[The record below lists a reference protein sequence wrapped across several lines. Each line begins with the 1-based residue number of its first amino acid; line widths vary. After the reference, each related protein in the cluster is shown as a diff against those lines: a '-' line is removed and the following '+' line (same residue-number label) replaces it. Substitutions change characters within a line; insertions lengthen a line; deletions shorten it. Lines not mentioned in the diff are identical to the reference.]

1 MCHSFFSKEKVSFNF
16 VAAATV
22 HSDFEAQE
30 NKICHCF
37 HFLPI
42 YLPWSDGPSCHNFY
56 VLNVGFWASFFTPLS
71 PSSRGFLVPL
81 WFLTLKW
88 YLNPYK
94 CIQLVDSN
102 LHLKTS
108 KTLPV
113 RKLIKY
119 SFYFVNTNV
128 LNLLYIERY
137 NIYLYLNCMYEL
149 DVIASL

>member
-1 MCHSFFSKEKVSFNF
+1 M
-16 VAAATV
+16 AAVTLW
-22 HSDFEAQE
+22 SDFGAQE
-30 NKICHCF
+30 NEIWHRF

-42 YLPWSDGPSCHNFY
+42 YLPWSDGTSCHNFY

-81 WFLTLKW
+81 WFLPLKW

-119 SFYFVNTNV
+119 SFYFVKYGDWVNKFQYVSHNV
-128 LNLLYIERY
+128 YKMMSCPLR
-137 NIYLYLNCMYEL
+137 C
-149 DVIASL
+149 SLQYRIVFFLRFLFLFI